1 MKIRAL
7 MTDRIEGFAFH
18 NNRSIDN
25 TQNRLHILPERIEN
39 VAEAFRLMSAYGAI
53 ISYTLTH
60 SIASK
65 SDLPTATF

>member
-1 MKIRAL
+1 MKIQAL
-7 MTDRIEGFAFH
+7 MADRIDGFAFH
-18 NNRSIDN
+18 TNRVNDN
-25 TQNRLHILPERIEN
+25 DLNRLHILPEKIEN